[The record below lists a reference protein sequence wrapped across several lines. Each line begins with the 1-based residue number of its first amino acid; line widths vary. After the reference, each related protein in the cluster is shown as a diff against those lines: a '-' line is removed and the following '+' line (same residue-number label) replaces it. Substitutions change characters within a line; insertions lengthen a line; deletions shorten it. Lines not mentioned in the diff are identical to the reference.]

1 MASRHNRRRR
11 PAPRTRRRTPRRGR
25 SRRSRAPSRLWLAAP
40 LVAVALVAAALAGA
54 GADNDES
61 AHQPTLFLGIDHQRS
76 FAQAIE
82 GGLPSAVAH
91 AVQICMDASCRLV
104 ADGLT
109 ADTQASASLPVDE
122 TIELPEAAVPAGA
135 DRDAVAAELSEQKAT
150 QILEALPRDPDG
162 HCTDVFGGFLLAA
175 QTLQSAP
182 GDGERHLIM
191 VTDGV
196 SNCGQWNI
204 LPSSRNASERER
216 ILQTLDGAGLV
227 ADLEGVEVRIVGGGR
242 AGSTTRG
249 GEPQDSTRADRLEAF
264 WAIYLDAAGATRPP
278 DWWLPALTADG
289 LELAA

>member
-1 MASRHNRRRR
+1 MASRPNRRRR
-11 PAPRTRRRTPRRGR
+11 PAPRARRRTQRRGR
-25 SRRSRAPSRLWLAAP
+25 SRRSRGPSRLWLAAP
-40 LVAVALVAAALAGA
+40 LVAVGLVAAALAGA
-54 GADNDES
+54 GTDSDES
-61 AHQPTLFLGIDHQRS
+61 ALQPTLFLGIDHQRS

-82 GGLPSAVAH
+82 GGLPSAVAD

-109 ADTQASASLPVDE
+109 GDTQASASLPVDE
-122 TIELPEAAVPAGA
+122 TVDLPDAAVPAGA
-135 DRDAVAAELSEQKAT
+135 DPEAVAADLAEQKAT

-182 GDGERHLIM
+182 SEGRRHLIM

-196 SNCGQWNI
+196 SNCGEWDI
-204 LPSSRNASERER
+204 LPSSRSASEREQFLR
-216 ILQTLDGAGLV
+216 RLEETGLV
-227 ADLEGVEVRIVGGGR
+227 ADLEGVTVRVVGGGR

-264 WAIYLDAAGATRPP
+264 WSLYLDAAGATRPT
-278 DWWLPALTADG
+278 DWWRPALAADG